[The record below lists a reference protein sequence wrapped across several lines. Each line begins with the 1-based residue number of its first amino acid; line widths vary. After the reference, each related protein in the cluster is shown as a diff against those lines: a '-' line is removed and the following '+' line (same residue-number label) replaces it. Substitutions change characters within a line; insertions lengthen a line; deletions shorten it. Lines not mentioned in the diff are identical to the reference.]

1 MGRKF
6 PSSCQC
12 KIIHTRF
19 LIRDTFIYTYS
30 FNYWIF
36 LFHIYSICNLAVT
49 STYLRYACSSLLD
62 TKGCVSLQWERVK
75 KIGKFTWDIAYK
87 RWFFSTS
94 LGPIDHWSFSTEQ
107 AISEHL
113 KKCPFNV
120 RTQHKDIKTLD
131 EQKLWPVVMQAL
143 EKRLLEKRQSA
154 WFIQ

>member
-1 MGRKF
+1 M
-6 PSSCQC
+6 
-12 KIIHTRF
+12 
-19 LIRDTFIYTYS
+19 
-30 FNYWIF
+30 
-36 LFHIYSICNLAVT
+36 AVT

-75 KIGKFTWDIAYK
+75 KFGKFSWDIAYK

-94 LGPIDHWSFSTEQ
+94 LGPIDNWSFSAEQ

-113 KKCPFNV
+113 KECPFNV
-120 RTQHKDIKTLD
+120 KTKHKDVKTLD